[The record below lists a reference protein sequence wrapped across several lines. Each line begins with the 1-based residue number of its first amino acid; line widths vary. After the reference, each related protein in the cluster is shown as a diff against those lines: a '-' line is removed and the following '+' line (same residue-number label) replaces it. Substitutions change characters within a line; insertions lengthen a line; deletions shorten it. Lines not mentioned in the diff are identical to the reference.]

1 MKARAA
7 VLAGLFTLCA
17 ASPALAWDPERTTDP
32 GPIGPGSEPWSDPE
46 PFIAPPGIYYVTD
59 TYVADVV
66 TTNGPLTTYSTE
78 TIHESTG
85 SYARVLGDVGT
96 GDESVFDGTSFNGR
110 ARLTDGREVA
120 GTYYENYVLTADG
133 FVPVSVVFFQ
143 DDAELA
149 RQRQLNTRSG
159 GAPGDTVA
167 LQPQIAAP
175 TSECCATR
183 GTAEVTSGS
192 RADHRD
198 EGPRDRGDS
207 GRVQIRPGISSR
219 PNGAGLTR
227 FEVLRGRPVALWFH
241 AFADGREVPV
251 RSWSFVGGEAG
262 DAAALAGSGATAFRT
277 AWERL
282 PPEGVAYGLRFRLVV
297 DAAAAASDVVDAAV
311 SIVVRSPALGE

>member
-7 VLAGLFTLCA
+7 VLAGLFTFCA
-17 ASPALAWDPERTTDP
+17 ASPALAWDPERTTEP

-78 TIHESTG
+78 TVHESTG

-207 GRVQIRPGISSR
+207 GRVQIRRGSHTFRGLARPPRRAVVSR
-219 PNGAGLTR
+219 VRRWARSPRSLVGVRRWRSGRRSCARRKRSDRFSHRVGAPAS
-227 FEVLRGRPVALWFH
+227 RGRGLWAPFPS
-241 AFADGREVPV
+241 GR
-251 RSWSFVGGEAG
+251 R
-262 DAAALAGSGATAFRT
+262 RC
-277 AWERL
+277 RC
-282 PPEGVAYGLRFRLVV
+282 GL
-297 DAAAAASDVVDAAV
+297 
-311 SIVVRSPALGE
+311 